1 MVFGAGASAAFSVTA
16 QAMIE
21 LLRIAGK
28 MFRRTG
34 GTPDIMVT
42 EDVTGTDNHEM
53 VG

>member
-1 MVFGAGASAAFSVTA
+1 
-16 QAMIE
+16 MIE

-34 GTPDIMVT
+34 GTPDVMVT
-42 EDVTGTDNHEM
+42 EDVTGTNNHEM